1 MIICLNKTFRAR
13 IQWLSGRLFIEK
25 LLFLGAASASFLL
38 AGAELEIGK
47 NKNIME
53 KKMKVSEYGATL
65 KTVND
70 YEGKTDNDRIEA
82 AIRGRN
88 GNIVIIP
95 KRVSNIE
102 PDRTWW
108 KLDRAILLPSNTTI
122 VLQDCKIKLSDK
134 CRDNFFR
141 SANCGLGIEEP
152 GSVENIHIKG
162 IGCCILEGA
171 DHPRST
177 GDSTKILACPC
188 PRNFS
193 GSAKPTFADLHAHTY
208 GTDALVKGESPYG
221 DWRNIGILF
230 AKVSHF
236 SIENIRIVEQHGW
249 AISLED
255 CTYGNVSHIDFSA
268 SQKRIID
275 GAEHNVEN
283 QDGVNLRNGCH
294 DIIVSD
300 ITGKTGDDVIALT
313 AITTPQWKLKSG
325 RMRSSHVLGNDWTRR
340 EMGIRNVII
349 RNVLAYPAGGCSII
363 RLLGI
368 EGGEIHN
375 VSIDNVIDASPD
387 DFHVLDDI
395 ALGKAPGIVG
405 EPGHPYGK
413 QFEQALFN
421 INVSNVNGNARHSVR
436 VLGGLQNS
444 CISNV
449 INRNPAGISLKIENP
464 DLIIDSVQS
473 GIVNRKKP

>member
-1 MIICLNKTFRAR
+1 MCLNKTFRAR
-13 IQWLSGRLFIEK
+13 MRWPSGRLAVEK
-25 LLFLGAASASFLL
+25 FLFLGAVSASLLL
-38 AGAELEIGK
+38 AGAELETVT
-47 NKNIME
+47 NKNTTE
-53 KKMKVSEYGATL
+53 KKMKESEYGATL

-70 YEGKTDNDRIEA
+70 YEGKTDNERIEA

-95 KRVSNIE
+95 KRISDIE
-102 PDRTWW
+102 PERTWW

-122 VLQDCKIKLSDK
+122 VLRDCKIKLSDR

-141 SANCGLGIEEP
+141 SANCGLGIEDP
-152 GSVENIHIKG
+152 QPMENIHIKG

-177 GDSTKILACPC
+177 GDGGKILACPC
-188 PRNFS
+188 PRSPNL
-193 GSAKPTFADLHAHTY
+193 GYTERHAHTY
-208 GTDALVKGESPYG
+208 GTDALVKGESQYG
-221 DWRNIGILF
+221 DWRNIGILL

-236 SIENIRIVEQHGW
+236 SIENIRIVEQHAW

-255 CTYGNVSHIDFSA
+255 CAYGRVSHIDFSA
-268 SQKRIID
+268 SQKRVID

-313 AITTPQWKLKSG
+313 AIASQAKLRKSGELKST
-325 RMRSSHVLGNDWTRR
+325 HVLGNDWTRR
-340 EMGIRNVII
+340 EKGIRNVII

-363 RLLGI
+363 RLLGMA
-368 EGGEIHN
+368 GGEIHN
-375 VSIDNVIDASPD
+375 VSIDNVVDTSPD
-387 DFHVLDDI
+387 DFHVYDDI
-395 ALGKAPGIVG
+395 ALGKAPGTYSIGYG
-405 EPGHPYGK
+405 E
-413 QFEQALFN
+413 QFPQALFN
-421 INVSNVNGNARHSVR
+421 INISNVIGNARHSVR
-436 VLGGLQNS
+436 VLGGFQNS

-449 INRNPAGISLKIENP
+449 INRNPAGISLKIDNP

-473 GIVNRKKP
+473 GIVNRKTP